1 MSISDF
7 SFYSDRFDV
16 VHHPLEPEK
25 ILKDTPLERWAQN
38 IEEWKKSSNFYSHIT
53 DAMRIALL
61 WKYGGV
67 YLDTDAP
74 VLRSLKNI
82 RNAVGI
88 QHPTSVYKGGE
99 INGAVLVFD
108 RMHPFLYF
116 AMHDLVSNYDQTV
129 WDTAGPRVLTR
140 CVALWSTLHPY
151 MVRWIP
157 VHNAGKMPLPNE
169 PIGTPAITVFAD
181 QFAFYPHSWWIY
193 PRIDTKSVDDAEVR
207 QYRIDV
213 EERSYAYHYVNHMVQ
228 NNAIR
233 KGIYLFEVL
242 NRSCLFKCSYDDLD
256 VKITDLV

>member
-1 MSISDF
+1 
-7 SFYSDRFDV
+7 
-16 VHHPLEPEK
+16 
-25 ILKDTPLERWAQN
+25 
-38 IEEWKKSSNFYSHIT
+38 
-53 DAMRIALL
+53 
-61 WKYGGV
+61 
-67 YLDTDAP
+67 
-74 VLRSLKNI
+74 
-82 RNAVGI
+82 
-88 QHPTSVYKGGE
+88 
-99 INGAVLVFD
+99 
-108 RMHPFLYF
+108 
-116 AMHDLVSNYDQTV
+116 
-129 WDTAGPRVLTR
+129 
-140 CVALWSTLHPY
+140 

-157 VHNAGKMPLPNE
+157 VHNAGMRFHEDLHFPFMETSSVIYGFIFWIGKMPLPNE